1 MATMRLSYANLD
13 SDNIGGTSQADYL
26 VGLDA
31 DLNVSEGPALL
42 FREPAFPV
50 VELARSLFLWLNDAN
65 RGDFMFDSMSFEE
78 VGAVSLTR
86 GSSGWVVGSVFRPD
100 MVSNPLDWAEV
111 ESSCREFLS
120 QIEFDLLS
128 LGLDP
133 GEVILR

>member
-13 SDNIGGTSQADYL
+13 SDNIRGTSQADYL

-31 DLNVSEGPALL
+31 ELTVSEGPALL
-42 FREPAFPV
+42 YRELAFPV
-50 VELARSLFLWLNDAN
+50 VELARSLLLWLNDAN

-86 GSSGWVVGSVFRPD
+86 GSSGWLVESVFSPD
-100 MVSNPLDWAEV
+100 VVSNPLDWAEV
-111 ESSCREFLS
+111 ESGCKEFIS

-133 GEVILR
+133 SELIHR

>member
-1 MATMRLSYANLD
+1 MRLSYANLD
-13 SDNIGGTSQADYL
+13 SDNIRGTSQADYL

-31 DLNVSEGPALL
+31 ELTVSEGPALL
-42 FREPAFPV
+42 YRELAFPV
-50 VELARSLFLWLNDAN
+50 VELARSLLLWLNDAN

-86 GSSGWVVGSVFRPD
+86 GSSGWLVESVFSPD
-100 MVSNPLDWAEV
+100 VVSNPLDWAEV
-111 ESSCREFLS
+111 ESGCKEFIS

-133 GEVILR
+133 SELIHR